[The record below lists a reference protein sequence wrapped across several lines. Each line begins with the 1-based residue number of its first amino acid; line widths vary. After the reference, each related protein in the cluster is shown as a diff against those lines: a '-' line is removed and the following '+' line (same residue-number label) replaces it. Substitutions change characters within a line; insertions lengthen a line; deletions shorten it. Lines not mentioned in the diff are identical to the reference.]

1 MEVHMASES
10 TSDEVILADHFLYQ
24 ADPKEIQ
31 SYQENLL
38 RQNLL
43 RISSQH
49 PTYSQIISK
58 NGIDISRIKTFR
70 DLDAM
75 FPVTSKED
83 FITSPLE
90 YVLKP
95 DSINPKDYL
104 NWDVTYTAGT
114 SGEPAPVFQT
124 TYDFKGVLFA
134 HKRMA
139 KLRGMDSKDKI
150 FNLYPLAPYPHGGWI
165 RPSQAAAVIGASVV
179 VGMSGSTTSAYP
191 IIRRFDEV
199 VELVASS
206 NPSVLWGVPSYVL
219 KVLRELDLKS
229 LTVPNLRLLNV
240 SGEPC
245 GPKLREHLANVAA
258 RLTKNEV
265 GISDSLGATELQFS
279 LVQCPGGTAFHNP
292 VPEIARLSVIDENGV
307 ESPDGQPGKLMVTHI
322 NRRGTVLVRYLLGDV
337 AIMDFSPC
345 QHCGWTGGSIAKH
358 LGREGKFLKVRGQMV
373 NSESIIDWLHSQEFI
388 LDYKVIISNNSV
400 TNLDDIT
407 VELVT
412 KDGNF
417 GAEDRDILIAQLSD
431 IAGLKVGVALS
442 EAKIIW
448 SPEQGMKPKR
458 LEDRRFDR

>member
-1 MEVHMASES
+1 
-10 TSDEVILADHFLYQ
+10 
-24 ADPKEIQ
+24 
-31 SYQENLL
+31 
-38 RQNLL
+38 
-43 RISSQH
+43 
-49 PTYSQIISK
+49 
-58 NGIDISRIKTFR
+58 
-70 DLDAM
+70 
-75 FPVTSKED
+75 
-83 FITSPLE
+83 
-90 YVLKP
+90 
-95 DSINPKDYL
+95 L